1 MGICERKYLGGRN
14 LFIQGK
20 GVSSGICIGRLCF
33 FDNGT
38 KNVKRYNITDVS
50 HEIARFHTARKTA
63 MDDMDVLYRSALREV
78 GEVNAQVFSIHKM
91 MLEDSDYIEFAE
103 NVISSQKTNAE
114 YAVAV
119 TGDNFSQIFLSMDD
133 DYMRERANDVKD
145 ISERVISI
153 LMGKKNVKMT
163 FEQPVIIVAHDLT
176 PSETVQLDKENVLG
190 FITEAGSENSH
201 TAILARSM
209 NIPALVNAGYIERE
223 NDGKI
228 AILDSAKGQCIIE
241 PDEETVKEYREKMH
255 LEKEKISLLKKYK
268 GLKTVTS
275 SGREIKLY
283 ANVGSVEEIGNA
295 IRNDAEGIGLFRS
308 EFLYL
313 GRDKYP
319 DENEQFES
327 YKEAVTLMGSKPV
340 IIRTLDI
347 GADKKIDYFDLPKE
361 ENPAMGYRA
370 IRICLDRKELFKTH
384 LRAIYRASVFGNVS
398 VMFPMITSLE
408 EIYNIK
414 AVIREVKNELR
425 SEMIPFDDKVKT
437 GIMIE
442 TPASALIS
450 DILAREVDFFSIGTN
465 DLTQYTLAC
474 DRQNEK
480 ISSFVNP
487 HHISVLRLI
496 EMTVNN
502 AHKEGIWVG
511 ICGELAADLSMTE
524 KFINMNVD
532 ELSVSSPYVLKLR
545 EKIRSI

>member
-1 MGICERKYLGGRN
+1 M
-14 LFIQGK
+14 FIQGK
-20 GVSSGICIGRLCF
+20 GVSNGICMGRLRF
-33 FDNGT
+33 YDNTT
-38 KNVKRYNITDVS
+38 KEVKRYNVTDIS
-50 HEIARFHTARKTA
+50 SEISRFHAARETA
-63 MDDMDVLYRSALREV
+63 MGDMDILYHSALKEV

-91 MLEDSDYIEFAE
+91 MLEDSDYIEFVE
-103 NVISSQKTNAE
+103 NIISSRKTNAE

-119 TGDNFSQIFLSMDD
+119 TSDNFSQIFSSMDN

-145 ISERVISI
+145 ISERVISV
-153 LMGKKNVKMT
+153 LMGKKNIKKT
-163 FEQPVIIVAHDLT
+163 FDEPVIIVAHDLT

-190 FITEAGSENSH
+190 FITESGSENSH

-209 NIPALVNAGYIERE
+209 NIPALVNAGYIDPT
-223 NDGKI
+223 NDGKM
-228 AILDSAKGQCIIE
+228 AILDSYKGECITD
-241 PDEETVKEYREKMH
+241 PDEDTIKLYKEKMRH
-255 LEKEKISLLKKYK
+255 DKEKAALLKKYK

-275 SGREIKLY
+275 SGKEIKLY

-313 GRDKYP
+313 GRDDYP
-319 DENEQFES
+319 SENEQFES
-327 YKEAVTLMGSKPV
+327 YREAVTLMGAKTV

-370 IRICLDRKELFKTH
+370 IRICLDRKELFKTQ
-384 LRAIYRASVFGNVS
+384 LRAIYRASKFGNVAI
-398 VMFPMITSLE
+398 MFPMITSLE

-414 AVIREVKNELR
+414 AILREVKNELR
-425 SEMIPFDDKVKT
+425 SEMIPFEDNVKT

-442 TPASALIS
+442 TPAAAVIS
-450 DILAREVDFFSIGTN
+450 DILAKEVDFFSVGTN

-480 ISSFVNP
+480 ISSFVNT
-487 HHISVLRLI
+487 HHTAVLRLI
-496 EMTVNN
+496 ETTVKN

-511 ICGELAADLSMTE
+511 ICGELAADTTMTE
-524 KFINMNVD
+524 EFVKMGVD